1 MKHNIEQILKEKAP
15 LIDKA
20 IEKYI
25 PRKFDKDK
33 MVFVC
38 GKPRYEYTVEAA
50 TKMVS
55 EPIWDLLDRGGKRW
69 RPTLFLLIV
78 EALKGDAN
86 KVFDFVAIPEVVH
99 NGTLIIDDIE
109 DRSEERRGKPCTYKI
124 FGLDVAVNAGNAAY
138 YLPLL
143 PLIKRRKEFGDKAI
157 ADVYEVYI
165 QEMINISFG
174 QGTDIAWH
182 NALCNANNI
191 SENEYLQMTAYKTG
205 TLARMSAKIA
215 AILSGASK
223 EQVEAIGKLAET
235 IGVAFQIQDD
245 ILNLIGEEFVAR
257 KGGAGEDI
265 TEGKRTLMVIH
276 TLRECNPNDAKR
288 LIEILDMH
296 TLDQKLRDEAIAIM
310 KKHGAMDYG
319 KEFARKILKE
329 AWKEVD
335 ETFPLSESKEKIKA
349 FADYLVERDI

>member
-1 MKHNIEQILKEKAP
+1 MMNWNSLLRMRLSAVQTLELQRILTMAYSRVMEGQGMELSWRREEEWDIKGKDYLEMAERKTGA
-15 LIDKA
+15 LIGA
-20 IEKYI
+20 ACEAGAYI
-25 PRKFDKDK
+25 
-33 MVFVC
+33 
-38 GKPRYEYTVEAA
+38 
-50 TKMVS
+50 
-55 EPIWDLLDRGGKRW
+55 GG
-69 RPTLFLLIV
+69 
-78 EALKGDAN
+78 
-86 KVFDFVAIPEVVH
+86 
-99 NGTLIIDDIE
+99 GTLMQ
-109 DRSEERRGKPCTYKI
+109 RRGLKR
-124 FGLDVAVNAGNAAY
+124 FG
-138 YLPLL
+138 
-143 PLIKRRKEFGDKAI
+143 E
-157 ADVYEVYI
+157 E
-165 QEMINISFG
+165 
-174 QGTDIAWH
+174 
-182 NALCNANNI
+182 
-191 SENEYLQMTAYKTG
+191 
-205 TLARMSAKIA
+205 
-215 AILSGASK
+215 
-223 EQVEAIGKLAET
+223 

-335 ETFPLSESKEKIKA
+335 ETFPLSEAKEKIKA